1 MIKKIVIDTETTG
14 LHPEQGDEILQ
25 VSIID
30 ADTKAVIFNQMV
42 RPAHVSEWADAMA
55 VNRIRPEDVAD
66 KPEFKDYRDII
77 QDIINSADD
86 IIGYNTFFDINF
98 LRNQGVYFSGQKV
111 VDVMVDYME
120 EMELYKWAKL
130 VDAAYTYAYDWA
142 AAPPHDSLG
151 DVYATLYV
159 YQHLKKY
166 KGGVSDGT
174 EHAAN

>member
-1 MIKKIVIDTETTG
+1 MRIVIDTETTG

-30 ADTKAVIFNQMV
+30 ADTKAVIFNELV

-55 VNRIRPEDVAD
+55 VNHIRPEDVAD
-66 KPEFKDYRDII
+66 KPGFKDYRDTI
-77 QDIINSADD
+77 QDIVDSVDE
-86 IIGYNTFFDINF
+86 IIGYNTFFDIGF
-98 LRNQGVYFSGQKV
+98 LKNQGVYFSGQKI
-111 VDVMVDYME
+111 VDVMVDYMQ

-166 KGGVSDGT
+166 KGGVNDGT